1 MIVNKGCSSRL
12 AQRLALAASTASLLV
27 GFGGPAFSQ
36 SLTDEIVVTA
46 QKREQN
52 VQDVGISISVFS
64 GAELEALG
72 VEQSFDIA
80 AFTPGVHISG
90 NLAGQNTQFTIR
102 GVTQNDFND
111 IIEAPNAVYLD
122 DAYIA
127 VAQGQ
132 TFGAFDVERV
142 EILKGP
148 QGTLFGRNATGGLVH
163 YVSVKPDFDEL
174 SGFVDATYGRFDSPA
189 DANQARIE
197 AAINVPLTDKIAA
210 RASILYNYQD
220 PYLQNLYP
228 DGAVGA
234 PPGADAGADLGNDD
248 TLAGRFTLAF
258 EPTPSLR
265 GRIAFNGARS
275 RLNTGPYQSKS
286 TIPVYSSDGEL
297 VNVIDTPADETRYS
311 ILLDAAGN
319 DTGLDFGTDQDNDGI
334 NEDPAVAF
342 GGPPARPTPGGDFFG
357 YL

>member
-1 MIVNKGCSSRL
+1 MSKTLKDRKGLRL
-12 AQRLALAASTASLLV
+12 AAQASCIALASAMAAGPAMAQSLL
-27 GFGGPAFSQ
+27 
-36 SLTDEIVVTA
+36 DEITVTA

-52 VQDVGISISVFS
+52 VQDVGIAINVFS
-64 GAELEALG
+64 GAEIRALN

-80 AFTPGVHISG
+80 NFTPGVHISG

-132 TFGAFDVERV
+132 TFAAFDVERV
-142 EILKGP
+142 EVLKGP

-163 YVSVKPDFDEL
+163 YVSVKPDFEEF
-174 SGFVDATYGRFDSPA
+174 SGYIDATYGRFDSPA
-189 DANQARIE
+189 DANQARVE
-197 AAINVPLTDKIAA
+197 AAVNVPLSDKLAA
-210 RASILYNYQD
+210 RAAIMYNYHD
-220 PYLQNLYP
+220 PYLKNLYP

-234 PPGADAGADLGNDD
+234 PPGPDAGADLGDDD

-258 EPTPSLR
+258 EPTSALR

-275 RLNTGPYQSKS
+275 RIAT
-286 TIPVYSSDGEL
+286 
-297 VNVIDTPADETRYS
+297 
-311 ILLDAAGN
+311 
-319 DTGLDFGTDQDNDGI
+319 
-334 NEDPAVAF
+334 
-342 GGPPARPTPGGDFFG
+342 
-357 YL
+357 